1 MVENVKT
8 HTSQRPEWPEL
19 IPGFLSVKHAEEYCY
34 SPLDGMQIHRRVTL
48 QQYVA
53 GTRLYPWVNKVE

>member
-1 MVENVKT
+1 MAGT
-8 HTSQRPEWPEL
+8 Y
-19 IPGFLSVKHAEEYCY
+19 PGFLSVKHAEEYCY

-53 GTRLYPWVNKVE
+53 GARLYPWVNKVE